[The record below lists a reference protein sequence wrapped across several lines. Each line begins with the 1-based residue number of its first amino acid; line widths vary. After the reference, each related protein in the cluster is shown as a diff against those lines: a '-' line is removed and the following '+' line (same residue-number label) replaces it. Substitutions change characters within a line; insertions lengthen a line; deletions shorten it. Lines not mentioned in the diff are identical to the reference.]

1 MRATQ
6 PILLAPWLQTC
17 YPHHRFTATQW
28 RTRRGAGAL
37 RLEKFRANSVCRA
50 SSSCSKI
57 LEDEKYFNTAKISGQ
72 IMFFRASEGCLK
84 FWMIK
89 KSTFDTVNSVHTLF
103 FRARTSCSKILNVKT
118 IFKTMKY
125 FRKTSV
131 FRASA
136 SSSKTVISMQW
147 KFPGQTL
154 FFTASAS
161 CSKFWRK
168 KIHLIQWI
176 QDTLCFSGQA
186 KVAQTSWM

>member
-1 MRATQ
+1 MVTAMLYSPPIYRYPVAYEAGGRA
-6 PILLAPWLQTC
+6 PS
-17 YPHHRFTATQW
+17 
-28 RTRRGAGAL
+28 

-57 LEDEKYFNTAKISGQ
+57 LEDEKYFNTVKN
-72 IMFFRASEGCLK
+72 FRAKSVFQGKQRLFK
-84 FWMIK
+84 ILNDK
-89 KSTFDTVNSVHTLF
+89 KSTFKTVNSVHTLF
-103 FRARTSCSKILNVKT
+103 FRASTSCSKILNVNT

-154 FFTASAS
+154 FFRASAI

-168 KIHLIQWI
+168 KIYLIQWI

-186 KVAQTSWM
+186 KVAQTSWMQKVY